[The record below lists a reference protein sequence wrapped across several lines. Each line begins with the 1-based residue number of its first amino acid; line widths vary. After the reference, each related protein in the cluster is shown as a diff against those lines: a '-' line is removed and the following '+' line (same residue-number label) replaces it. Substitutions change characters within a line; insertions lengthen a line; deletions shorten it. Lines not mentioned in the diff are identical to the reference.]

1 MDNYFIKTNR
11 IFSTLRN
18 YGWIMTILVA
28 IGGLW
33 EPKLG
38 LLVVFIMAGL
48 TISGF
53 FTGRYWCGNI
63 CPHGSL
69 FDRIFSPISRNK
81 KIPKFIKSK
90 AMILG
95 FLLFFSFN
103 FARKII
109 KISKL
114 WGSFEFLDKLGML
127 FSNTYLM
134 VLIVGG
140 FLALFVNSRTW
151 CQFCPMGSIQ
161 KASHKLGKLLG
172 VAKKTEKKITIS
184 NAELCHACGK
194 CARVCPFQL
203 TPYLEFS
210 EDNQF
215 DNPNCI
221 KCSTC
226 VENCPAGIL
235 SLSNEKKALKLKELT
250 SNKGYE
256 DRQKVLSEIIEIN
269 DLGKD
274 IKEYTFKFQTPDRLD
289 YKAGQFILIKIQD
302 EPKAY
307 RAYSISSYNED
318 STQLSVIIKKV
329 SKGYGTELIF
339 DRFKL
344 GDTVELDGPMGDE
357 LVLDKSA
364 DKVLFIA
371 NGIGITPFIGLSR
384 DVLLNNHS
392 IKNVKLLDGQRFKN
406 EFLYSDYFKSLDDKY
421 EAFEYLPAASRDEGD
436 GITKGYVTDVLR
448 NLDVEG
454 YKVYMCGSNKMIQD
468 SYDILLENGVRSEDI
483 FYESEEK
490 VVVDESKSKA
500 PVAKSSTCGT

>member
-1 MDNYFIKTNR
+1 MENYYIKTNR
-11 IFSTLRN
+11 VFSTLRN
-18 YGWIMTILVA
+18 YAWILTVLVA

-90 AMILG
+90 PMILG
-95 FLLFFSFN
+95 FLLFFSLN
-103 FARKII
+103 FGRKLI
-109 KISKL
+109 KISRL
-114 WGSFEFLDKLGML
+114 WGSFAFLEKLGML

-161 KASHKLGKLLG
+161 KASHKLGKLMG

-184 NAELCHACGK
+184 DTELCHACGK

-210 EDNQF
+210 ENNQF

-235 SLSNEKKALKLKELT
+235 SLSNEAKAIKLKELT
-250 SNKGYE
+250 AHRAYE
-256 DRQKVLSEIIEIN
+256 KRQEILSEIVAIR

-274 IKEYTFKFQTPDRLD
+274 IKEYTFSFITPEKVD
-289 YKAGQFILIKIQD
+289 YKAGQFILVKIQE
-302 EPKAY
+302 EPSAY

-318 STQLSVIIKKV
+318 SKHLSVIIKKV
-329 SKGYGTELIF
+329 LKGYGTELIF
-339 DRFKL
+339 DSFKI
-344 GDTVELDGPMGDE
+344 GDKIELKGPMGDE
-357 LVLDKSA
+357 LVLDRRA

-371 NGIGITPFIGLSR
+371 NGIGITPFIGLAK
-384 DVLLNNHS
+384 DVLLNNPS
-392 IKNVKLLDGQRFKN
+392 IKDVKLLDGQRF
-406 EFLYSDYFKSLDDKY
+406 EDELLYSDYFRFLDEKH
-421 EAFEYLPAASRDEGD
+421 EEFHYLPAVSRDKASSLK
-436 GITKGYVTDVLR
+436 KGYVTDL
-448 NLDVEG
+448 LKDIDAEG
-454 YKVYMCGSNKMIQD
+454 YKVYMCGSTKMIQD
-468 SYDILLENGVRSEDI
+468 SYNILLSKGVKEEDI

-490 VVVDESKSKA
+490 VSVTEEKTA
-500 PVAKSSTCGT
+500 

>member
-1 MDNYFIKTNR
+1 MKNYYIKTNR

-18 YGWIMTILVA
+18 YGWILTVLVA

-48 TISGF
+48 TVSGF
-53 FTGRYWCGNI
+53 FNGRYWCGNI

-69 FDRIFSPISRNK
+69 FDRVFSPISLNK

-90 AMILG
+90 PMILG
-95 FLLFFSFN
+95 FLLFFTFN
-103 FARKII
+103 FSRKII

-114 WGSFEFLDKLGML
+114 WGSFAFLEKLGML

-140 FLALFVNSRTW
+140 FLAIFINSRTW

-161 KASHKLGKLLG
+161 KATHKLGKVLG
-172 VAKKTEKKITIS
+172 VTKKTEKKITIS
-184 NAELCHACGK
+184 NEELCHACGK

-210 EDNQF
+210 ENNQF

-235 SLSNEKKALKLKELT
+235 SLSNEEKAIKLKELT

-256 DRQKVLSEIIEIN
+256 NRQKILSEIVDIK
-269 DLGKD
+269 DLGED
-274 IKEYTFKFQTPDRLD
+274 IKEYTFFFNTPNKVD
-289 YKAGQFILIKIQD
+289 YKAGQFILLKIQE
-302 EPKAY
+302 EPNAY

-318 STQLSVIIKKV
+318 NNHLSVIIKKV

-339 DRFKL
+339 NNFKI
-344 GDTVELDGPMGDE
+344 GDTIELQGPMGDE
-357 LVLDKSA
+357 LVLDRTA

-371 NGIGITPFIGLSR
+371 NGIGITPFIGLSK
-384 DVLLNNHS
+384 DVLLNNPS
-392 IKNVKLLDGQRFKN
+392 IKKVKLLDGQKFEN
-406 EFLYSDYFKSLDDKY
+406 ELLYSEYFKSLNDKY
-421 EAFEYLPAASRDEGD
+421 EEFEYLPVISREESST
-436 GITKGYVTDVLR
+436 IPKGYVTNLLKDIDVI
-448 NLDVEG
+448 G
-454 YKVYMCGSNKMIQD
+454 YKVYMCGSTKMIQD
-468 SYDILLENGVRSEDI
+468 SYNILLGKGVKKEDI

-490 VVVDESKSKA
+490 VF
-500 PVAKSSTCGT
+500 VAETKNAS

>member
-1 MDNYFIKTNR
+1 MENYYIKTNR

-18 YGWIMTILVA
+18 YGWILTVLVA

-38 LLVVFIMAGL
+38 LIVVFIMAGL

-69 FDRIFSPISRNK
+69 FDRVFSPISKNK
-81 KIPKFIKSK
+81 KIPNFVKSK
-90 AMILG
+90 PMIFG
-95 FLLFFSFN
+95 FLLFFTVN
-103 FARKII
+103 FSRKLF

-114 WGSFEFLDKLGML
+114 WGSFAFLEKLGML

-161 KASHKLGKLLG
+161 KASHKLGKVLG

-210 EDNQF
+210 EYNQF

-235 SLSNEKKALKLKELT
+235 SLSNEEKALELKRLT
-250 SNKGYE
+250 TIEGYK
-256 DRQKVLSEIIEIN
+256 DRQKITSKIVAIK
-269 DLGKD
+269 DLGED
-274 IKEYTFKFQTPDRLD
+274 IKEYTFSFDVPEKVD
-289 YKAGQFILIKIQD
+289 YKAGQFILVKIQE
-302 EPKAY
+302 EPKSY

-318 STQLSVIIKKV
+318 SNHLSVIIKKV
-329 SKGYGTELIF
+329 DKGYGTEIIF
-339 DRFKL
+339 NDFKL
-344 GDTVELDGPMGDE
+344 GDTIELEGPMGDE
-357 LVLDKSA
+357 LVLDNSA
-364 DKVLFIA
+364 KKVLFVG
-371 NGIGITPFIGLSR
+371 NGIGITPFIGLSK
-384 DVLLNNHS
+384 DVLLNNPS
-392 IKNVKLLDGQRFKN
+392 VEEAKLLDGQRFEN
-406 EFLYSDYFKSLDDKY
+406 EFLYEDYFKSLDETY
-421 EAFEYLPAASRDEGD
+421 EKFQYLPIASRPNSGK
-436 GITKGYVTDVLR
+436 KGYVTDIIKD
-448 NLDVEG
+448 LDLG
-454 YKVYMCGSNKMIQD
+454 DYKVYMCGSTKMIQD
-468 SYDILLENGVRSEDI
+468 SYDLLLNKGVKKENI
-483 FYESEEK
+483 FYESE
-490 VVVDESKSKA
+490 SKIDLN
-500 PVAKSSTCGT
+500 